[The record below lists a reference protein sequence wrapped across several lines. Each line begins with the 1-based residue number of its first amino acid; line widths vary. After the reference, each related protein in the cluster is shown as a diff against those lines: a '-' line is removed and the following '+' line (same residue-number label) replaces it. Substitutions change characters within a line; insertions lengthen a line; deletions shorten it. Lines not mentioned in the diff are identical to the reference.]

1 MENKEKTE
9 ELLCEV
15 YRNLKMGSESLCTVT
30 PKINDKFMLREVTG
44 QLEKYAELTN
54 KCERIMRDG
63 GITPKE
69 PSPVKRVMAKGGI
82 LANMVA
88 DSGEAHVAQMIVDGT
103 GMGADQLE
111 RIMYECRRE
120 GCSEEA
126 VSICRDVIAFERRAA
141 GEMTDY
147 TVS

>member
-15 YRNLKMGSESLCTVT
+15 YRNLKMASESLCTVT

-44 QLEKYAELTN
+44 QLEKYAELTGR
-54 KCERIMRDG
+54 CERIMRDG
-63 GITPKE
+63 GISPKE
-69 PSPVKRVMAKGGI
+69 PSPVKKVMAKGGI
-82 LANMVA
+82 LVNMVA

-111 RIMYECRRE
+111 KIMHECRRE
-120 GCSEEA
+120 GCSADA
-126 VSICRDVIAFERRAA
+126 VSFCRDVIEFERRAA